1 MTLKKG
7 REMNPKELLA
17 RFIVDEEIIRFG
29 SFKLKSG
36 RVSPYFFNFGGL
48 SDAGLLFRLAQYYAA
63 HIKSSGVE
71 RYDVLFGPAYKGIPL
86 VVSTA
91 IALSKEHSPLPYS
104 FNRKEAKAY
113 ADGGL
118 IVGSDLKG
126 KKVLAVDDVIT
137 SGRTIQESKSIV
149 EDAGGQLA
157 GYLVALDRC
166 EKMIDSDDSAV
177 SRSYEQYGVSCTAVS
192 DIWAVLHYM
201 RSLTAHHDNV
211 RKMEDYLGQYAATPV
226 DTSRE
231 IK

>member
-1 MTLKKG
+1 
-7 REMNPKELLA
+7 MNPKDLLA
-17 RFIVDEEIIRFG
+17 RCIVDEEIIRFG

-36 RVSPYFFNFGGL
+36 RISPYFFNFGGL

-63 HIKSSGVE
+63 HIMGSGVE
-71 RYDVLFGPAYKGIPL
+71 HYNVLFGPAYKGIPL

-91 IALSKEHSPLPYS
+91 IALSNEVSLPYS
-104 FNRKEAKAY
+104 FNRKETKAY

-149 EDAGGQLA
+149 EDAGGKLS

-166 EKMIDSDDSAV
+166 EKMIDSNVSAV
-177 SRSYEQYGVSCTAVS
+177 SISYEQYGVKCTAVS
-192 DIWAVLHYM
+192 DIWAVLNYM
-201 RSLTAHHDNV
+201 KTLPAHDDNV
-211 RKMEDYLGQYAATPV
+211 RRMEDYLGQYAAT
-226 DTSRE
+226 SAGNSGE
-231 IK
+231 ITL